1 MADSYSDLVG
11 RVVALLGRGN
21 VRPLV
26 PGWIQ
31 MVEAEAVHRI
41 RDLREVIYK
50 ISGNLTSGT
59 AELTLPDG
67 CTGVTVFQL
76 DESPTMIVDPVTLP
90 EMAKRRSG
98 YTSGSDVFPR
108 VWAFTGQLTVELAP
122 TPSANT
128 AYTLYYTANMAD
140 VTELKYTSQVLEE
153 APNMLYY
160 GAACH
165 GARWNR
171 DANALA
177 IWEPEYQKALGFYE
191 IFIARKDPELIQV
204 ASYSQTR
211 DWPMMTGT
219 H

>member
-1 MADSYSDLVG
+1 MFENYSDLVTQ
-11 RVVALLGRGN
+11 VVGLLGRGN

-31 MVEAEAVHRI
+31 MVESEAVHRI

-50 ISGNLTSGT
+50 TTGNLTSGDP
-59 AELTLPDG
+59 ELTLPDG
-67 CTGVTVFQL
+67 CTGVIVLQL
-76 DESPTMIVDPVTLP
+76 DESPTMIVESVTLHQLA
-90 EMAKRRSG
+90 ERRSA

-108 VWAFTGQLTVELAP
+108 VYAFTGQLTIEMAP
-122 TPSANT
+122 NPSSNT

-153 APNMLYY
+153 APNLLYY
-160 GAACH
+160 GAAAH

-177 IWEPEYQKALGFYE
+177 IWQPEFEKALGFYSTY
-191 IFIARKDPELIQV
+191 IARKDPELIQV
-204 ASYSQTR
+204 SSYSQTR